1 MTSPRATG
9 PRTLVVAIIITAC
22 AACSP
27 APASPTA
34 TAAPSPTITPT
45 VPFPTLAP
53 SPTEVPPSSPVP
65 PPEVA
70 AGSGQTVYETSFDH
84 AGDWPLGQDALGTTS
99 LLEGSLS
106 VVVSAPQST
115 RTVASPAPPQRD
127 LVLQATFTPQ
137 LCSPDDEYGLY
148 FRRTP
153 DDTYLRFTVTCSGA
167 VRARRVTADGPRAVV
182 PFLEEH
188 PAVIPGAP
196 ARNRLAVRAL
206 GDTVRLYVNE
216 VQVLTFTDPT
226 PLPGHSGVVVTSDRD
241 GQTTLFVA
249 DYTLSD
255 LAPTPTAEATQ
266 PTEAPDG

>member
-1 MTSPRATG
+1 M
-9 PRTLVVAIIITAC
+9 LVAAVSITA
-22 AACSP
+22 AASCSP
-27 APASPTA
+27 APVPPTA
-34 TAAPSPTITPT
+34 TVSPPPTITPT
-45 VPFPTLAP
+45 FPFPTLAP

-65 PPEVA
+65 PPDVD
-70 AGSGQTVYETSFDH
+70 AGSGQTVYETSFDE
-84 AGDWPLGQDALGTTS
+84 AGDWPMGQDALGTTS

-106 VVVSAPQST
+106 VVVSAPRST

-127 LVLQATFTPQ
+127 LVLQSTFSPQ
-137 LCSPDDEYGLY
+137 LCSSDDEYGLY

-182 PFLEEH
+182 PFLEGH

-206 GDTVRLYVNE
+206 GGIVRLYVNQ

-226 PLPGHSGVVVTSDRD
+226 PLAGHSGVVVTSDGD
-241 GQTTLFVA
+241 GQTTLLVA
-249 DYTLSD
+249 DYTLSN
-255 LAPTPTAEATQ
+255 LAPTPTAEATE